1 MSILTSAKTTLG
13 IDVATVKTVK
23 GLSILNRSGSSLH
36 QLNFN
41 LSTSIKKNIL
51 NSYPAIIHP
60 INFFAAEIRVD
71 IKAFLQITKEFIG

>member
-1 MSILTSAKTTLG
+1 MSILTSTITTLG
-13 IDVATVKTVK
+13 IDVATVKSVK
-23 GLSILNRSGSSLH
+23 GHSTLNRSGSSLH